1 MRKVIQLCILW
12 LLALSMHAQHH
23 NRNQEPSVV
32 DRYLDSLQTAVS
44 QKEFKLAEQVN
55 ISPYYYQMFFPQTY
69 YSGVTRS
76 AFSLDS
82 TVQTP
87 INLQLL
93 RLYAGQPSL
102 VEHYDAQ
109 FENEALLEAGK
120 TPAGQSSDDMK
131 KELNTAISSTS
142 KDKVGEDDLDIG
154 LQVVRPNFWKTS
166 GNFSLKFQQNYFS
179 ENWYQGGNNS
189 GTMLATLLL
198 SAIYNDTKK
207 ITWENKLDV
216 RLGFTTTHSDTCHTF
231 LTNND
236 KIQLNSKLG
245 LKAAKNWNYTI
256 SAEAKTQMMPGYRSN
271 NRLKFSDFLSPL
283 DVSVST
289 GMDYKPNLKNGNTL
303 SLALLPLS
311 YKLRFINSHDENIHK
326 VNKFDNRRWKQD
338 YGSRIEFNC
347 KFTLAKNFSW
357 KCRSYCFTS
366 FEYVE
371 AEMENVFTYEFSKY
385 ITTNLYTLWRFDD
398 NRPMKFYD
406 DNLGYFQFKEYFT
419 LGLKYNF

>member
-1 MRKVIQLCILW
+1 MKKLIQLSIFC
-12 LLALSMHAQHH
+12 LLALTLQAQDHT
-23 NRNQEPSVV
+23 RELSVF
-32 DRYLDSLQTAVS
+32 DRYIDSLMVAHSRQ
-44 QKEFKLAEQVN
+44 EFKLVEEVS
-55 ISPYYYQMFFPQTY
+55 ISPFYYQMFFPQTY
-69 YSGVTRS
+69 YSTVTHN
-76 AFSLDS
+76 ALALDS
-82 TVQTP
+82 TALTP
-87 INLQLL
+87 MNLQLL
-93 RLYAGQPSL
+93 RIYANQPSI
-102 VEHYDAQ
+102 VQHYDAQ
-109 FENEALLEAGK
+109 FKNETLLESGK
-120 TPAGQSSDDMK
+120 TPAGQSSEDMK
-131 KELNTAISSTS
+131 KELQTAITSSS

-154 LQVVRPNFWKTS
+154 LKVVRPNFWKTS

-189 GTMLATLLL
+189 GTMLATLNL

-207 ITWENKLDV
+207 ITWENRLDV

-236 KIQLNSKLG
+236 KLQLNSKLG
-245 LKAAKNWNYTI
+245 LKATKNWNYTI

-289 GMDYKPNLKNGNTL
+289 GMDFKPKLNNGNTL

-311 YKLRFINSHDENIHK
+311 YKMRFINSHDTNIHK
-326 VNKFDNRRWKQD
+326 VNKFENRRVKQD

-347 KFTLAKNFSW
+347 KFTIVKNFSW
-357 KCRSYCFTS
+357 KCRSYCFSS

-385 ITTNLYTLWRFDD
+385 ITTDVYTLWRFDD
-398 NRPMKFYD
+398 NRPMKYYD

>member
-1 MRKVIQLCILW
+1 M
-12 LLALSMHAQHH
+12 LALSMHAQHH

-385 ITTNLYTLWRFDD
+385 ITTDLYTLWRFDD
-398 NRPMKFYD
+398 NRPMKYYD

>member
-1 MRKVIQLCILW
+1 MKKVIQLSIFC
-12 LLALSMHAQHH
+12 LLALTLQAQDHT
-23 NRNQEPSVV
+23 RERSVF
-32 DRYLDSLQTAVS
+32 DRYIDSLMVAHSRQ
-44 QKEFKLAEQVN
+44 EFKLVEEVS
-55 ISPYYYQMFFPQTY
+55 ISPFYYQMFFPQTY
-69 YSGVTRS
+69 YSTVTHN
-76 AFSLDS
+76 ALALDS
-82 TVQTP
+82 TALTP
-87 INLQLL
+87 MNLQLL
-93 RLYAGQPSL
+93 RIYANQPSI
-102 VEHYDAQ
+102 VQHYDAQ
-109 FENEALLEAGK
+109 FKNETLLESGK
-120 TPAGQSSDDMK
+120 TPAGQSSEDMK
-131 KELNTAISSTS
+131 KELQTAITSSS

-154 LQVVRPNFWKTS
+154 LKVVRPNFWKTS

-189 GTMLATLLL
+189 GTMLATLNL

-207 ITWENKLDV
+207 ITWENRLDV

-236 KIQLNSKLG
+236 KLQLNSKLG
-245 LKAAKNWNYTI
+245 LKATKNWNYTI

-283 DVSVST
+283 DV
-289 GMDYKPNLKNGNTL
+289 
-303 SLALLPLS
+303 
-311 YKLRFINSHDENIHK
+311 
-326 VNKFDNRRWKQD
+326 RRVKQD

-347 KFTLAKNFSW
+347 KFTIVKNFSW
-357 KCRSYCFTS
+357 KCRSYCFSS

-385 ITTNLYTLWRFDD
+385 ITTDVYTLWRFDD
-398 NRPMKFYD
+398 NRPMKYYD

>member
-1 MRKVIQLCILW
+1 MEKIVKVVIFTW
-12 LLALSMHAQHH
+12 LLALSMQTQAQEHG
-23 NRNQEPSVV
+23 RSVV
-32 DRYLDSLQTAVS
+32 DRYVDSLRAAYN
-44 QKEFKLAEQVN
+44 QKDFKLGKEVT
-55 ISPYYYQMFFPQTY
+55 ISPFYYQMFFPQTY
-69 YSGVTRS
+69 YSTVTRS
-76 AFSLDS
+76 VLALDS
-82 TVQTP
+82 TAQTP
-87 INLQLL
+87 MNLQLL
-93 RLYAGQPSL
+93 RLYANQPSM
-102 VEHYDAQ
+102 VQHYDAQ
-109 FENEALLEAGK
+109 FKDEVLLESSK
-120 TPAGQSSDDMK
+120 TPTGQSSEDAK
-131 KELNTAISSTS
+131 KELQTAISSTS
-142 KDKVGEDDLDIG
+142 KDKVGEDDIDIG

-166 GNFSLKFQQNYFS
+166 GSFSLKFTQNYFS
-179 ENWYQGGNNS
+179 ENWYQGGNNN
-189 GTMLATLLL
+189 GTMLATINL

-216 RLGFTTTHSDTCHTF
+216 RLGFITTHSDTCHTF

-256 SAEAKTQMMPGYRSN
+256 SGEAKTQMMPGYRSN

-289 GMDYKPNLKNGNTL
+289 GMDYKPKLKNNNTL
-303 SLALLPLS
+303 SLAILPLS
-311 YKLRFINSHDENIHK
+311 YKMRFINSHDENIHK
-326 VNKFDNRRWKQD
+326 VNKFENRRMTQD

-347 KFTLAKNFSW
+347 KFTIVKNFTW

-371 AEMENVFTYEFSKY
+371 AEMENIFSYELSKY
-385 ITTNLYTLWRFDD
+385 ITTDVFTLWRFDD
-398 NRPMKFYD
+398 NRPLKYYD